1 MAKRKSRKGSRYDQW
16 IAAGIVITLAA
27 IALYLWGP
35 LHTFKGAKEEKRQP
49 EIKKLMPPPKRKLAR
64 ERRGAEK
71 HKPADTEKAVVI
83 AVVIDDLGQ
92 DLAPARELL
101 ALPYKITIA
110 VMPGLPQSKKI
121 TELAKQNDRE
131 VLLHLPMEP
140 KNRNGKRETFGTL
153 RSDMTPMEF
162 MAAISADID
171 AVPGAVGVNN
181 HEGSALTENPEAM
194 KFLMDKLNDRGLF
207 FLDSLTGPKSLA
219 YATAKDAGLKAA
231 KRDVFIDNE
240 SNSPAAIRAQLDELA
255 RIARKR
261 GSAIGIGHPHPATM
275 SELKKWLETLDEQ
288 GIEVVPVS
296 RLVK

>member
-35 LHTFKGAKEEKRQP
+35 LHTFKGAREEKRQP
-49 EIKKLMPPPKRKLAR
+49 EIKKLVLPPKRKLAR

-71 HKPADTEKAVVI
+71 HKPAATEKAAVI

-101 ALPYKITIA
+101 ALPYKITLA

-121 TELAKQNDRE
+121 TELAKQSDRE

-140 KNRNGKRETFGTL
+140 KNRNGKREAFGTL

-162 MAAISADID
+162 MAAISTDVD
-171 AVPGAVGVNN
+171 SVPGAAGVNN
-181 HEGSALTENPEAM
+181 HEGSALTENSEAM
-194 KFLMDKLNDRGLF
+194 KFLMAELKARGLF
-207 FLDSLTGPKSLA
+207 FLDSLTNPKSIA
-219 YATAKDAGLKAA
+219 FSTAKEFGLKAA

-240 SNSPAAIRAQLDELA
+240 SNSPASIRGQLDELA
-255 RIARKR
+255 RIAKKR

-275 SELKKWLETLDEQ
+275 GELKKWLATLDEQ
-288 GIEVVPVS
+288 GIEIVPVS

>member
-1 MAKRKSRKGSRYDQW
+1 MAKRKSKKGSRYDQW

-27 IALYLWGP
+27 IVLFLWGP
-35 LHTFKGAKEEKRQP
+35 LHPFKGAREEKRQP
-49 EIKKLMPPPKRKLAR
+49 EIKKLVPPPKRKLAR
-64 ERRGAEK
+64 ERKEAEK
-71 HKPADTEKAVVI
+71 HKPAGTEKAAVI

-92 DLAPARELL
+92 DLAPARELI
-101 ALPYKITIA
+101 ALPYKITLA

-140 KNRNGKRETFGTL
+140 KNRNGKREAFGTL

>member
-1 MAKRKSRKGSRYDQW
+1 MDRRGDRHYP
-16 IAAGIVITLAA
+16 AA
-27 IALYLWGP
+27 IVLFLWGRCT
-35 LHTFKGAKEEKRQP
+35 LQGGQEEKRQP
-49 EIKKLMPPPKRKLAR
+49 EIKKLVPPPKRKLAR
-64 ERRGAEK
+64 ERKEAEK
-71 HKPADTEKAVVI
+71 HKPAGTEKAAVI

-92 DLAPARELL
+92 VSAPARELI
-101 ALPYKITIA
+101 ALPYKITLA

-140 KNRNGKRETFGTL
+140 KNRNGKREAFGTL

-171 AVPGAVGVNN
+171 AVPGAVGG
-181 HEGSALTENPEAM
+181 EQPRRLGLTENPEAM

-207 FLDSLTGPKSLA
+207 FLDSLTGPKSSA

>member
-35 LHTFKGAKEEKRQP
+35 LHTFKGAREEKRQP
-49 EIKKLMPPPKRKLAR
+49 EIKKLVPPPKRKLAR

-71 HKPADTEKAVVI
+71 PRPAGTEKSVVI

-101 ALPYKITIA
+101 ALPYKITFA

-131 VLLHLPMEP
+131 LLLHLPMEP
-140 KNRNGKRETFGTL
+140 KNRNGKREAFGTL

-219 YATAKDAGLKAA
+219 YATAKDAGLRAA

-261 GSAIGIGHPHPATM
+261 GSAIGIGHPHPATV
-275 SELKKWLETLDEQ
+275 SELKKWLATLDEQ